1 MVAIAGSP
9 SSLPRAAQPAWIRQH
24 GVRMVGDERESGP
37 PKPHGD
43 PLEAAVNAGP
53 EARTEAAPA
62 ARTDA
67 GPAGRTKA
75 GPSDRRTAGRS
86 DRRKND
92 SAVRGEAAA
101 VVPAE
106 GGAVLGA
113 ESAAPVRDD
122 VAAVLRGDAAALQRV
137 LFGRHHDPHSVLG
150 AHQAPDGV
158 VVRVMHHAAEKAEV
172 VLAGGETDEMR
183 NLGGGLFAV

>member
-53 EARTEAAPA
+53 EARTDAAPA

-86 DRRKND
+86 GRRND
-92 SAVRGEAAA
+92 DAVVRGEAAA
-101 VVPAE
+101 VIGTE
-106 GGAVLGA
+106 GAAV
-113 ESAAPVRDD
+113 VRDA
-122 VAAVLRGDAAALQRV
+122 VAPPLRPAGPALAR
-137 LFGRHHDPHSVLG
+137 LLGGRHHDAHSLLA
-150 AHQAPDGV
+150 AH
-158 VVRVMHHAAEKAEV
+158 
-172 VLAGGETDEMR
+172 
-183 NLGGGLFAV
+183 